1 MSSNDEFL
9 KDEMIGLR
17 SEVKELTV
25 EIHKTNQLMAEFF
38 ANTDAEVKRA
48 HYRIDTAEKNTT
60 TVAATVKENKASTDA
75 EIKEIKGVIDDY
87 KEVWNNAKKDQ
98 DDRRSYWRNAKW
110 IAIVCFFL
118 MLVSSIVGGVI
129 KMPFQGA
136 NLSQSSDTK

>member
-9 KDEMIGLR
+9 KDEIVGLR
-17 SEVKELTV
+17 SEMKDLTA
-25 EIHKTNQLMAEFF
+25 EIHKTNQLMAEVF

-60 TVAATVKENKASTDA
+60 AVSDTVKENKTSIDA
-75 EIKEIKGVIDDY
+75 DIKEIKGVIDDY

-110 IAIVCFFL
+110 IFIVCLFI
-118 MLVSSIVGGVI
+118 MVVSSIVGGEI
-129 KMPFQGA
+129 KLPFQGDKLTPA
-136 NLSQSSDTK
+136 SDTK